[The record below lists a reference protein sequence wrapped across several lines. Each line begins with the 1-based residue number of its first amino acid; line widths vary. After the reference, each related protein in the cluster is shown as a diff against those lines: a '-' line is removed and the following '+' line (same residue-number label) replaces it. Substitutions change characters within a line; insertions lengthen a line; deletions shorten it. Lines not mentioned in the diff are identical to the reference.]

1 MEEKCAIYIRTSTDS
16 GEFLK
21 QKRKELIDYCKN
33 VLKID
38 NYELFEE
45 IASVFDRRETLDK
58 MMERIEG
65 KEFTDM
71 LVSSTNQIER
81 NAQKCIKYL
90 EQICNKVELHSITEP
105 EFDINTAKIVI
116 NDMIQRLK
124 YKKTNIKDKLIN
136 ELIAKLEKIDF
147 GKLDIDEILDNRDTS
162 EFADEWMRVQDEIES
177 FKEGKDFNT
186 ENKDNSLFVRQEVA
200 GIVYEL
206 AGGIELAEEIGD
218 DFELIAES
226 RLVGYSDEW
235 LDKLISCYKKSII
248 PSGSL

>member
-1 MEEKCAIYIRTSTDS
+1 MEEKCAIYIRTSIDNE
-16 GEFLK
+16 EFLK
-21 QKRKELIDYCKN
+21 QKRKELIDYCEN
-33 VLKID
+33 ILKID
-38 NYELFEE
+38 NYEIFEE
-45 IASVFDRRETLDK
+45 IASVFNRRETLDK

-90 EQICNKVELHSITEP
+90 EQICEEVELHSVTEP

-116 NDMIQRLK
+116 NDMIQRLE
-124 YKKTNIKDKLIN
+124 YKKSNIKDKVIN
-136 ELIAKLEKIDF
+136 DLIANLGKIDLR
-147 GKLDIDEILDNRDTS
+147 KLDIDGILDNRDTS
-162 EFADEWMRVQDEIES
+162 EFANEWMRVQDEIERI
-177 FKEGKDFNT
+177 KEGENFNT
-186 ENKDNSLFVRQEVA
+186 ENKDNSSYIRQEVA

-226 RLVGYSDEW
+226 RLVGYSDQW
-235 LDKLISCYKKSII
+235 LDKLISCYKNSTI
-248 PSGSL
+248 PTGIL

>member
-1 MEEKCAIYIRTSTDS
+1 MEKKCAIYIRTSIDNE
-16 GEFLK
+16 EFLK
-21 QKRKELIDYCKN
+21 QKRKELKDYCKN

-38 NYELFEE
+38 NYEIFEE

-58 MMERIEG
+58 MMERIDE

-90 EQICNKVELHSITEP
+90 EQICKKVELHSVTEP
-105 EFDINTAKIVI
+105 EFDINTAKMVI
-116 NDMIQRLK
+116 NDLIQRLE
-124 YKKTNIKDKLIN
+124 YKKSNIKDKVIN
-136 ELIAKLEKIDF
+136 ELIVNLEKIDF
-147 GKLDIDEILDNRDTS
+147 RKLDIDEILDNREKS
-162 EFADEWMRVQDEIES
+162 EFADEWLRVQDEIEGI
-177 FKEGKDFNT
+177 KDGKDFNT
-186 ENKDNSLFVRQEVA
+186 ENKDNSSFIRQEVA

-226 RLVGYSDEW
+226 RLIGYSDEW
-235 LDKLISCYKKSII
+235 FDKLISCYKNSTI
-248 PSGSL
+248 PNGSL